1 MLGICGFKTNQ
12 HKPRGL
18 KTTSVAHPTE
28 VLGFV
33 VQEQPSQ
40 LVLAQGPLMLELR
53 VSQGC
58 QPLEGLPG
66 ARRGASQTA
75 RSLGCLQHVAV
86 CIGPPEYPP
95 DPVWVAQVGRAE
107 LTLPVNT

>member
-1 MLGICGFKTNQ
+1 M
-12 HKPRGL
+12 
-18 KTTSVAHPTE
+18 
-28 VLGFV
+28 
-33 VQEQPSQ
+33 VQEQLNQ

-66 ARRGASQTA
+66 ARRGASQMA
-75 RSLGCLQHVAV
+75 RSLGCLQHVDV
-86 CIGPPEYPP
+86 FIGPPKCPP